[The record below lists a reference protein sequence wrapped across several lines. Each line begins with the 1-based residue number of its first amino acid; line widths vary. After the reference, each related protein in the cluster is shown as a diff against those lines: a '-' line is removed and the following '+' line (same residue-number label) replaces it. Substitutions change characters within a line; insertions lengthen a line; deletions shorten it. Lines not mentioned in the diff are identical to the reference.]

1 MGISGLYDF
10 ITACVSKNKS
20 ISAIR
25 GQVVAI
31 DMPCWVHRG
40 AVQDAQNVV
49 MYPEK
54 SSEKINAFCLKRL
67 ELLKKHNITPIC
79 VFDGEKLPSK
89 KATND
94 QRRARRE
101 ENRQRA
107 ITALKN
113 GESAWNYFIQAIRIS
128 PAITQGV
135 KNMCKEKGYMVI
147 TAPYEADA
155 QLAWLSREKRVD
167 AVITEDSDLF
177 IFGTNRL
184 ITKLQDDGKCQI
196 VDLARIDKVKELE
209 KFDDKLRWF
218 RYACIMQGCDYF
230 PKGIPGFG
238 LKTSVKLL
246 LRAFEQNDHSLRAI
260 MDKKDSYFNSKQL
273 AKWEANM
280 AEKIVQAED
289 TFYYQLI
296 VDTKNKTVKPFQP
309 YPEGKTDCDYPQC
322 GSIQTIEDVRKSL
335 KEKDMNIPEATGG
348 KAEVKMEAKDDPMIL
363 QSPNMKNSLKRK
375 SYDDGGLRKKEFKP
389 DTSWR
394 LNLANAIGK
403 ESLLPVSNG
412 CLKPMKSVVPG
423 RKLEQAETTMR
434 SKYFRYFFF
443 CSFCFLL
450 GQIFACFM
458 L

>member
-1 MGISGLYDF
+1 MI
-10 ITACVSKNKS
+10 S
-20 ISAIR
+20 ISINL
-25 GQVVAI
+25 
-31 DMPCWVHRG
+31 
-40 AVQDAQNVV
+40 QNLLVFQIFV
-49 MYPEK
+49 LFFPI
-54 SSEKINAFCLKRL
+54 SEN
-67 ELLKKHNITPIC
+67 ENLLK
-79 VFDGEKLPSK
+79 
-89 KATND
+89 
-94 QRRARRE
+94 
-101 ENRQRA
+101 
-107 ITALKN
+107 
-113 GESAWNYFIQAIRIS
+113 
-128 PAITQGV
+128 
-135 KNMCKEKGYMVI
+135 
-147 TAPYEADA
+147 
-155 QLAWLSREKRVD
+155 
-167 AVITEDSDLF
+167 
-177 IFGTNRL
+177 
-184 ITKLQDDGKCQI
+184 
-196 VDLARIDKVKELE
+196 
-209 KFDDKLRWF
+209 
-218 RYACIMQGCDYF
+218 
-230 PKGIPGFG
+230 
-238 LKTSVKLL
+238 
-246 LRAFEQNDHSLRAI
+246 
-260 MDKKDSYFNSKQL
+260 